1 MSRSAV
7 FLDEMGVGPLWRL
20 RQGAAPEAAEA
31 ALADVVATVD
41 VAAPV
46 TAPAP
51 VPVPVAATPA
61 AEAPAPVAA
70 VPAEVA
76 VVADAAE
83 MAPVAV
89 AVVPVPA
96 AAADDTAWFDDA
108 PAPPPAR
115 QLSDADIAVLDWE
128 GLTAAVAKCARCDLC
143 KTRKGVVMGRG
154 DRQGD
159 WLMLASSP
167 SRAEEREGRAL
178 PGEQG
183 QLLDNMLKAIAVDAG
198 RDVYI
203 THLLKCRP
211 LDDAG
216 QERLPTEAESAACRP
231 YFERELA
238 LLQPR
243 TIVTLGSMAAA
254 GITPGEKPVRGKVR
268 QLGNAA
274 VVATFHPEMLLQDET
289 GKAKARAW
297 ADLCLAK
304 STHARG

>member
-20 RQGAAPEAAEA
+20 RQGAVPEAVDAVETVAEA
-31 ALADVVATVD
+31 AV
-41 VAAPV
+41 
-46 TAPAP
+46 
-51 VPVPVAATPA
+51 
-61 AEAPAPVAA
+61 
-70 VPAEVA
+70 
-76 VVADAAE
+76 E
-83 MAPVAV
+83 MEVAV
-89 AVVPVPA
+89 AVAEVAAPAPAAVVEVLAEVEVEAFVAIAATPVP
-96 AAADDTAWFDDA
+96 DDTAWFDDA
-108 PAPPPAR
+108 PAPAPVK
-115 QLSDADIAVLDWE
+115 QLSDADIATLDWE

-154 DRQGD
+154 DRQGA

-167 SRAEEREGRAL
+167 SRWEEREGRAL

-183 QLLDNMLKAIAVDAG
+183 KLLDNMLKAIDLDAG

-211 LDDAG
+211 LDEAG
-216 QERLPTEAESAACRP
+216 QERLPTESESAACRP

-254 GITPGEKPVRGKVR
+254 GINPGEKPVRGTVR
-268 QLGNAA
+268 QLGNAS
-274 VVATFHPEMLLQDET
+274 VVATFHPEMLLQDGT

-304 STHARG
+304 STHGG

>member
-20 RQGAAPEAAEA
+20 RQGLAPEAVDVVAEA
-31 ALADVVATVD
+31 AVEMEIA

-46 TAPAP
+46 LEAESEVVTE
-51 VPVPVAATPA
+51 VVAEVAVEA
-61 AEAPAPVAA
+61 AAAAEVQAEAPAA
-70 VPAEVA
+70 VA
-76 VVADAAE
+76 VTP
-83 MAPVAV
+83 APVAT
-89 AVVPVPA
+89 P
-96 AAADDTAWFDDA
+96 DDTAWFDDA
-108 PAPPPAR
+108 PPPPPAK
-115 QLSDADIAVLDWE
+115 QFSDADIAALDWE

-167 SRAEEREGRAL
+167 SRLEEREGRAL

-183 QLLDNMLKAIAVDAG
+183 KLLDNMLKAIEVDAG
-198 RDVYI
+198 SDVYI

-211 LDDAG
+211 LDEAG
-216 QERLPTEAESAACRP
+216 QERLPTETESAACRP

-254 GITPGEKPVRGKVR
+254 GINPGEKPVRGKVR
-268 QLGNAA
+268 QLGNAS
-274 VVATFHPEMLLQDET
+274 VVATFHPEQLLQDGT

-304 STHARG
+304 STHGG

>member
-20 RQGAAPEAAEA
+20 RQGAAPEVVDISVEA
-31 ALADVVATVD
+31 AVEVDVA

-46 TAPAP
+46 VEMAAP
-51 VPVPVAATPA
+51 VVEVL
-61 AEAPAPVAA
+61 AEVQVVEAVEAA
-70 VPAEVA
+70 VPA
-76 VVADAAE
+76 AA
-83 MAPVAV
+83 P
-89 AVVPVPA
+89 
-96 AAADDTAWFDDA
+96 DDTAWFDDA
-108 PAPPPAR
+108 PAPAPVK
-115 QLSDADIAVLDWE
+115 QLSDADIAALDWD

-167 SRAEEREGRAL
+167 SRLEEREGRAL

-183 QLLDNMLKAIAVDAG
+183 KLLDNMLKAIAVDAG

-211 LDDAG
+211 LDETG

-254 GITPGEKPVRGKVR
+254 GINPGEKPVRGTVR
-268 QLGNAA
+268 QLGNAS
-274 VVATFHPEMLLQDET
+274 VVATFHPEQLLQDGT

-297 ADLCLAK
+297 VDLCLAK
-304 STHARG
+304 STHGG

>member
-20 RQGAAPEAAEA
+20 RQGAVPEAVDGVVAPVEM
-31 ALADVVATVD
+31 DVV
-41 VAAPV
+41 VAAPAAE
-46 TAPAP
+46 TAEA
-51 VPVPVAATPA
+51 VIEVAA
-61 AEAPAPVAA
+61 ELVAA
-70 VPAEVA
+70 VVVEAAAEVQ
-76 VVADAAE
+76 AE
-83 MAPVAV
+83 VPVAV
-89 AVVPVPA
+89 AATPVPA
-96 AAADDTAWFDDA
+96 AASDDTAWFDDA
-108 PAPPPAR
+108 PPPPPAR
-115 QLSDADIAVLDWE
+115 QLSDADIAALDWE
-128 GLTAAVAKCARCDLC
+128 GLAAAVAKCARCDLC

-167 SRAEEREGRAL
+167 SRLEEREGRAL

-183 QLLDNMLKAIAVDAG
+183 KLLDNMLKAIDVDAG
-198 RDVYI
+198 SDVYV

-211 LDDAG
+211 LDEAG

-231 YFERELA
+231 YFDRELA

-254 GITPGEKPVRGKVR
+254 GINPGEKPVRGTVR
-268 QLGNAA
+268 QLGNAS

-304 STHARG
+304 STHGD

>member
-20 RQGAAPEAAEA
+20 RQGAAPEVVDIVVEA
-31 ALADVVATVD
+31 SLEMGVA

-46 TAPAP
+46 
-51 VPVPVAATPA
+51 
-61 AEAPAPVAA
+61 AEAVEAVTAVVTEVVAE
-70 VPAEVA
+70 VQVEMPVA
-76 VVADAAE
+76 VVATPAPAAE
-83 MAPVAV
+83 S
-89 AVVPVPA
+89 
-96 AAADDTAWFDDA
+96 DDTAWFDDA

-115 QLSDADIAVLDWE
+115 QLSDADIAALDWE

-154 DRQGD
+154 DRQGA

-167 SRAEEREGRAL
+167 SRLEEREGRTL

-183 QLLDNMLKAIAVDAG
+183 KLLDNMLKAIDLEAG

-211 LDDAG
+211 LDEAG
-216 QERLPTEAESAACRP
+216 QERLPTESESAACRP

-254 GITPGEKPVRGKVR
+254 GINPGEKPVRGKVR
-268 QLGNAA
+268 QLGSAS

-304 STHARG
+304 STHGG

>member
-20 RQGAAPEAAEA
+20 RQGAAPEAVDAVETVAVA
-31 ALADVVATVD
+31 AVEMEVAVAK
-41 VAAPV
+41 VAAPAAV
-46 TAPAP
+46 VEVLAEVEVEAF
-51 VPVPVAATPA
+51 VGIAATPA
-61 AEAPAPVAA
+61 A
-70 VPAEVA
+70 
-76 VVADAAE
+76 
-83 MAPVAV
+83 
-89 AVVPVPA
+89 A
-96 AAADDTAWFDDA
+96 AAAAAEPDDTAWFDDA
-108 PAPPPAR
+108 PAPAPVK
-115 QLSDADIAVLDWE
+115 QLSDADIATLDWD

-154 DRQGD
+154 DRQGA

-167 SRAEEREGRAL
+167 SRLEEREGRAL

-183 QLLDNMLKAIAVDAG
+183 KLLDNMLKAIDLEAG

-211 LDDAG
+211 LDEAG
-216 QERLPTEAESAACRP
+216 QERLPTESESAACRP

-254 GITPGEKPVRGKVR
+254 GINPGEKPVRGKVR
-268 QLGNAA
+268 QLGSAS
-274 VVATFHPEMLLQDET
+274 VVATFHPEQLLQDGT

-304 STHARG
+304 STHGG

>member
-20 RQGAAPEAAEA
+20 RQGAAPEAVDAVET
-31 ALADVVATVD
+31 VA
-41 VAAPV
+41 VAAMEME
-46 TAPAP
+46 
-51 VPVPVAATPA
+51 VA
-61 AEAPAPVAA
+61 V
-70 VPAEVA
+70 AEVA
-76 VVADAAE
+76 VPA
-83 MAPVAV
+83 
-89 AVVPVPA
+89 PA
-96 AAADDTAWFDDA
+96 AAVEVLAEVEVEAFVAIAATPVPDDTAWFDDA
-108 PAPPPAR
+108 PAPAPVK
-115 QLSDADIAVLDWE
+115 QLSDADIATLDWE

-154 DRQGD
+154 DRQGA

-167 SRAEEREGRAL
+167 SRLEEREGRAL

-183 QLLDNMLKAIAVDAG
+183 KLLDNMLKAIGLEAG

-211 LDDAG
+211 LDEAG
-216 QERLPTEAESAACRP
+216 QERLPTESESAACRP

-254 GITPGEKPVRGKVR
+254 GINPGEKPVRGKVR
-268 QLGNAA
+268 QLGSAS

-304 STHARG
+304 STHGG

>member
-7 FLDEMGVGPLWRL
+7 FLDEMGVAPLWRL
-20 RQGAAPEAAEA
+20 RQGAAPEVVDIVVEA
-31 ALADVVATVD
+31 AVEVEVVVAEPVAEM
-41 VAAPV
+41 AAPV
-46 TAPAP
+46 
-51 VPVPVAATPA
+51 VEVL
-61 AEAPAPVAA
+61 
-70 VPAEVA
+70 AEVA
-76 VVADAAE
+76 VVEAE
-83 MAPVAV
+83 APVAV
-89 AVVPVPA
+89 AATPVPA
-96 AAADDTAWFDDA
+96 AAPDDTAWFDDA
-108 PAPPPAR
+108 PPPPPVK
-115 QLSDADIAVLDWE
+115 QLSDTDIAALDWE

-154 DRQGD
+154 DRQGA

-167 SRAEEREGRAL
+167 SRLEEREGRAL

-183 QLLDNMLKAIAVDAG
+183 KLLDNMLKAIDVDAG

-211 LDDAG
+211 LDETG

-231 YFERELA
+231 YFDRELA

-254 GITPGEKPVRGKVR
+254 GINPGEKPVRGKVR
-268 QLGNAA
+268 QLGSAS
-274 VVATFHPEMLLQDET
+274 VVATFHPEQLLQDGT

-304 STHARG
+304 STHGG

>member
-20 RQGAAPEAAEA
+20 RQGLAPEAVDVVAEA
-31 ALADVVATVD
+31 AVEMEIA

-46 TAPAP
+46 LEAESEVVTE
-51 VPVPVAATPA
+51 VVAEVAVEA
-61 AEAPAPVAA
+61 AAAAEVQAEAPAA
-70 VPAEVA
+70 VA
-76 VVADAAE
+76 VTP
-83 MAPVAV
+83 APVAT
-89 AVVPVPA
+89 P
-96 AAADDTAWFDDA
+96 DDTAWFDDA
-108 PAPPPAR
+108 PPPPPAK
-115 QLSDADIAVLDWE
+115 QFSDADIAALDWE

-154 DRQGD
+154 DRQGA

-167 SRAEEREGRAL
+167 SRLEEREGRAL

-183 QLLDNMLKAIAVDAG
+183 KLLDNMLKAIEVDAG
-198 RDVYI
+198 SDVYI

-211 LDDAG
+211 LDEAG
-216 QERLPTEAESAACRP
+216 QERLPTETESAACRP

-254 GITPGEKPVRGKVR
+254 GINPGEKPVRGKVR
-268 QLGNAA
+268 QLGNAS
-274 VVATFHPEMLLQDET
+274 VVATFHPEQLLQDGT

-304 STHARG
+304 STHGG

>member
-20 RQGAAPEAAEA
+20 RQGGAPAAPDA
-31 ALADVVATVD
+31 VAG
-41 VAAPV
+41 
-46 TAPAP
+46 
-51 VPVPVAATPA
+51 
-61 AEAPAPVAA
+61 APVAA
-70 VPAEVA
+70 EAVLAPAAPMAEVVEVAVPAPAAVAAPAAVLAEVA
-76 VVADAAE
+76 VVAEVKTVAASVQ
-83 MAPVAV
+83 AA
-89 AVVPVPA
+89 PA
-96 AAADDTAWFDDA
+96 ALDDTAWFDDA
-108 PAPPPAR
+108 PPPPPAR
-115 QLSDADIAVLDWE
+115 QISDADIAALDWD

-154 DRQGD
+154 NRQAD

-183 QLLDNMLKAIAVDAG
+183 VLLDNMLKAIAVDAG
-198 RDVYI
+198 REAYI

-211 LDDAG
+211 LDEAG

-231 YFERELA
+231 YFERELV

-243 TIVTLGSMAAA
+243 TILTLGSMAAA
-254 GITPGEKPVRGKVR
+254 GITPGEKPVRGTVR

-274 VVATFHPEMLLQDET
+274 VVATFHPEMLLQDAT
-289 GKAKARAW
+289 GKSKARAW

-304 STHARG
+304 STHGDTHGE

>member
-20 RQGAAPEAAEA
+20 RQGAAPEALDVAVEA
-31 ALADVVATVD
+31 AVEMDVA

-46 TAPAP
+46 
-51 VPVPVAATPA
+51 
-61 AEAPAPVAA
+61 AEAVEA
-70 VPAEVA
+70 VTAVVTEVVTEVQVEIPVA
-76 VVADAAE
+76 VVATPAPAAE
-83 MAPVAV
+83 S
-89 AVVPVPA
+89 
-96 AAADDTAWFDDA
+96 DDTAWFDDA
-108 PAPPPAR
+108 PAPAPVK
-115 QLSDADIAVLDWE
+115 QLSDTDIATLDWE

-154 DRQGD
+154 DRQGA

-167 SRAEEREGRAL
+167 SRLEEREGRAL

-183 QLLDNMLKAIAVDAG
+183 KLLDNMLKAIDLEAG

-211 LDDAG
+211 LDEVG
-216 QERLPTEAESAACRP
+216 QERLPTESESAACRP

-254 GITPGEKPVRGKVR
+254 GINPGEKPVRGKVR
-268 QLGNAA
+268 QLGSAS
-274 VVATFHPEMLLQDET
+274 VVATFHPEMLLQDAT

-304 STHARG
+304 STHGG

>member
-20 RQGAAPEAAEA
+20 RQGAAPEALDVAVEA
-31 ALADVVATVD
+31 AVEMDVA

-46 TAPAP
+46 
-51 VPVPVAATPA
+51 
-61 AEAPAPVAA
+61 AEAVEA
-70 VPAEVA
+70 VTAVVTEVVTEVQVEIPVA
-76 VVADAAE
+76 VVATPAPAAE
-83 MAPVAV
+83 S
-89 AVVPVPA
+89 
-96 AAADDTAWFDDA
+96 DDTAWFDDA

-115 QLSDADIAVLDWE
+115 QLSDADIAALDWE

-154 DRQGD
+154 DRQGA

-167 SRAEEREGRAL
+167 SRLEEREGRAL

-183 QLLDNMLKAIAVDAG
+183 KLLDNMLKAIDLEAV

-211 LDDAG
+211 LDEAG
-216 QERLPTEAESAACRP
+216 QERLPTESESAACRP

-254 GITPGEKPVRGKVR
+254 GINPGEKPVRGKVR
-268 QLGNAA
+268 QLGSAS

-304 STHARG
+304 STHGG

>member
-20 RQGAAPEAAEA
+20 RQGAAAEA
-31 ALADVVATVD
+31 ADVVEAPVEMEVA

-46 TAPAP
+46 AEAAQAVTEVVAEVKAD
-51 VPVPVAATPA
+51 VPVTVAATPVSA
-61 AEAPAPVAA
+61 AEP
-70 VPAEVA
+70 
-76 VVADAAE
+76 
-83 MAPVAV
+83 
-89 AVVPVPA
+89 
-96 AAADDTAWFDDA
+96 DDTAWFDDA
-108 PAPPPAR
+108 PPPPPAK
-115 QLSDADIAVLDWE
+115 QLSDTDIAALDWE

-154 DRQGD
+154 DRQGA

-167 SRAEEREGRAL
+167 SRLEEREGRAL

-183 QLLDNMLKAIAVDAG
+183 KLLDNMLKAIEVDAG

-211 LDDAG
+211 LDEAG

-231 YFERELA
+231 YFDRELA

-254 GITPGEKPVRGKVR
+254 GINPGEKPVRGKVR
-268 QLGNAA
+268 QLGNAS

-304 STHARG
+304 STHGDSHGD

>member
-20 RQGAAPEAAEA
+20 RQGAAPEAQDA
-31 ALADVVATVD
+31 
-41 VAAPV
+41 VAAEPV
-46 TAPAP
+46 AVEAIMAEPVMQAVPVAEEPAP
-51 VPVPVAATPA
+51 VPAPLAADAAGPAVVAEVAVVAASVPPA
-61 AEAPAPVAA
+61 AAPAAPAPVAA
-70 VPAEVA
+70 P
-76 VVADAAE
+76 
-83 MAPVAV
+83 
-89 AVVPVPA
+89 
-96 AAADDTAWFDDA
+96 DDTAWFDDA
-108 PAPPPAR
+108 PPPPPAR
-115 QLSDADIAVLDWE
+115 QLSDADIAALDWD

-154 DRQGD
+154 NRQAD

-183 QLLDNMLKAIAVDAG
+183 ILLDNMLKAIAVDAASEAY
-198 RDVYI
+198 V

-211 LDDAG
+211 LDEAG

-231 YFERELA
+231 YVERELA

-243 TIVTLGSMAAA
+243 TILTLGSMAAA
-254 GITPGEKPVRGKVR
+254 GINPGEKPVRGTVR
-268 QLGNAA
+268 QLGGAS
-274 VVATFHPEMLLQDET
+274 VIATFHPEMLLQDET

-304 STHARG
+304 SAHGE

>member
-20 RQGAAPEAAEA
+20 RQGAAPEALDVAAEA
-31 ALADVVATVD
+31 AVEMEVAV
-41 VAAPV
+41 
-46 TAPAP
+46 
-51 VPVPVAATPA
+51 
-61 AEAPAPVAA
+61 
-70 VPAEVA
+70 AEVA
-76 VVADAAE
+76 VPA
-83 MAPVAV
+83 
-89 AVVPVPA
+89 PA
-96 AAADDTAWFDDA
+96 AAVEVLAEVEVEAFVAIAATPVPDDTAWFDDA
-108 PAPPPAR
+108 PAPAPVK
-115 QLSDADIAVLDWE
+115 QLSDADIATLDWD

-154 DRQGD
+154 DRQGA

-167 SRAEEREGRAL
+167 SRLEEREGRAL

-183 QLLDNMLKAIAVDAG
+183 KLLDNMLKAIDLEAG

-211 LDDAG
+211 LDEAG
-216 QERLPTEAESAACRP
+216 QERLPTESESAACRP

-254 GITPGEKPVRGKVR
+254 GINPGEKPVRGKVR
-268 QLGNAA
+268 QLGSAS
-274 VVATFHPEMLLQDET
+274 VVATFHPEMLLQDGT
-289 GKAKARAW
+289 GKAKARTW

-304 STHARG
+304 STHGG

>member
-20 RQGAAPEAAEA
+20 RQGAVLEAVEAAVEAAVELEAAVAVPVVELAAPES
-31 ALADVVATVD
+31 
-41 VAAPV
+41 AP
-46 TAPAP
+46 APAP
-51 VPVPVAATPA
+51 VIEVLAEVEVVEVVEPA
-61 AEAPAPVAA
+61 A
-70 VPAEVA
+70 
-76 VVADAAE
+76 
-83 MAPVAV
+83 
-89 AVVPVPA
+89 VPVPA
-96 AAADDTAWFDDA
+96 QPAAAPVPTASDDTAWFDDA
-108 PAPPPAR
+108 PPPPPAK
-115 QLSDADIAVLDWE
+115 QLSDADIAALDWD

-183 QLLDNMLKAIAVDAG
+183 KMLDNMLKAIDLDAD
-198 RDVYI
+198 RDVYV

-211 LDDAG
+211 LDEAG

-254 GITPGEKPVRGKVR
+254 GISPGEKPVRGTVR
-268 QLGNAA
+268 QLGAA
-274 VVATFHPEMLLQDET
+274 SLIATFHPEMLLQDAT

-304 STHARG
+304 STHGV

>member
-20 RQGAAPEAAEA
+20 RQGAAPE
-31 ALADVVATVD
+31 TVD
-41 VAAPV
+41 AVVNAPVKMEAVVAAPV
-46 TAPAP
+46 AEAFDAVTAVVTEVVAE
-51 VPVPVAATPA
+51 VVVEVAAEA
-61 AEAPAPVAA
+61 KVEVQAEAPAAVAA
-70 VPAEVA
+70 A
-76 VVADAAE
+76 
-83 MAPVAV
+83 
-89 AVVPVPA
+89 PVPA
-96 AAADDTAWFDDA
+96 AEPDDTAWFDDA
-108 PAPPPAR
+108 PPPPPAK
-115 QLSDADIAVLDWE
+115 QLSDADIAALDWD

-183 QLLDNMLKAIAVDAG
+183 KLLDNMLKAIDLDAG
-198 RDVYI
+198 RDVYV

-211 LDDAG
+211 LDEAG
-216 QERLPTEAESAACRP
+216 QERLPTESESAACRP
-231 YFERELA
+231 YFDRELA

-254 GITPGEKPVRGKVR
+254 GINPGEKPVRGKVR
-268 QLGNAA
+268 QLGNAS

-304 STHARG
+304 STHGG

>member
-20 RQGAAPEAAEA
+20 RQGSAPEPADAVVEAPVPREASVAEPVAAAAEA
-31 ALADVVATVD
+31 EAEVEAVVEVVAEV
-41 VAAPV
+41 V
-46 TAPAP
+46 
-51 VPVPVAATPA
+51 
-61 AEAPAPVAA
+61 
-70 VPAEVA
+70 AEVK
-76 VVADAAE
+76 VE
-83 MAPVAV
+83 APVAV
-89 AVVPVPA
+89 AVTPEPA
-96 AAADDTAWFDDA
+96 AMPDDTAWFDDA
-108 PAPPPAR
+108 PPPPPAK
-115 QLSDADIAVLDWE
+115 QLSDADIAALDWD

-154 DRQGD
+154 DRQGA

-183 QLLDNMLKAIAVDAG
+183 KLLDNMLKAIEVDAG
-198 RDVYI
+198 SDVYI

-211 LDDAG
+211 LDEAG
-216 QERLPTEAESAACRP
+216 QERLPTESESAACRP

-254 GITPGEKPVRGKVR
+254 GINPGEKPVRGKVR
-268 QLGNAA
+268 QLGNAS

-304 STHARG
+304 STHAGG

>member
-20 RQGAAPEAAEA
+20 RQGGAAEAAEA
-31 ALADVVATVD
+31 AD
-41 VAAPV
+41 VAEIV
-46 TAPAP
+46 E
-51 VPVPVAATPA
+51 AAA
-61 AEAPAPVAA
+61 APVAA
-70 VPAEVA
+70 VLE
-76 VVADAAE
+76 AA
-83 MAPVAV
+83 AP
-89 AVVPVPA
+89 PVPA
-96 AAADDTAWFDDA
+96 AEVVTEVKAVDVAASVAPAPATPAAPAAPAASDDTAWFDDA
-108 PAPPPAR
+108 PPPPPAR
-115 QLSDADIAVLDWE
+115 QLSDMDIAALDWD

-154 DRQGD
+154 DCQGN

-167 SRAEEREGRAL
+167 SRLEEREGRAL

-183 QLLDNMLKAIAVDAG
+183 KLLDNMLKAIAVDAD

-211 LDDAG
+211 LDEAG

-243 TIVTLGSMAAA
+243 TILTLGSMAAA
-254 GITPGEKPVRGKVR
+254 GINPGEKPVRGTVR
-268 QLGNAA
+268 QLGKAA

-304 STHARG
+304 STHGDSHGE

>member
-20 RQGAAPEAAEA
+20 RQGAAPEALDVAVEA
-31 ALADVVATVD
+31 AVEMDVA

-46 TAPAP
+46 AEAVEAVTAVVMEVVAEVQAEIP
-51 VPVPVAATPA
+51 VAVAATPA
-61 AEAPAPVAA
+61 S
-70 VPAEVA
+70 
-76 VVADAAE
+76 AAE
-83 MAPVAV
+83 S
-89 AVVPVPA
+89 
-96 AAADDTAWFDDA
+96 DDTAWFDDA
-108 PAPPPAR
+108 PAPAPVK
-115 QLSDADIAVLDWE
+115 QLSDADIATLDWD

-154 DRQGD
+154 DRQGA

-167 SRAEEREGRAL
+167 SRWEEREGRAL

-183 QLLDNMLKAIAVDAG
+183 KLLDNMLKAIDLEAG

-211 LDDAG
+211 LDEAG
-216 QERLPTEAESAACRP
+216 QERLPTESESAACRP

-254 GITPGEKPVRGKVR
+254 GINPGEKPVRGKVR
-268 QLGNAA
+268 QLGSAS
-274 VVATFHPEMLLQDET
+274 VVATFHPEQLLQDGT

-304 STHARG
+304 STHGG

>member
-20 RQGAAPEAAEA
+20 RQGAVPEAVDGVVAPVER
-31 ALADVVATVD
+31 DVV

-46 TAPAP
+46 AETAEA
-51 VPVPVAATPA
+51 VIEVAAELVAEVVVEAA
-61 AEAPAPVAA
+61 AEVQ
-70 VPAEVA
+70 AEV
-76 VVADAAE
+76 
-83 MAPVAV
+83 PVAV
-89 AVVPVPA
+89 AATPVPA
-96 AAADDTAWFDDA
+96 AASDDTAWFDDA
-108 PAPPPAR
+108 PPPPPAR
-115 QLSDADIAVLDWE
+115 QLSDTDIAALDWE
-128 GLTAAVAKCARCDLC
+128 GLAAAVAKCARCDLC

-167 SRAEEREGRAL
+167 SRLEEREGRAL

-183 QLLDNMLKAIAVDAG
+183 KLLDNMLKAIEVDAG
-198 RDVYI
+198 SDVYV

-211 LDDAG
+211 LDEAG

-231 YFERELA
+231 YFDRELA

-254 GITPGEKPVRGKVR
+254 GINPGEKPVRGTVR
-268 QLGNAA
+268 QLGSASLI
-274 VVATFHPEMLLQDET
+274 ATFHPEMLLQDET
-289 GKAKARAW
+289 GLAKARAW

-304 STHARG
+304 STHGD

>member
-20 RQGAAPEAAEA
+20 RQGAAPEVVDAVAEA
-31 ALADVVATVD
+31 PVQMDVA

-46 TAPAP
+46 AEMA
-51 VPVPVAATPA
+51 VPVLEVL
-61 AEAPAPVAA
+61 AEVE
-70 VPAEVA
+70 VVEVA
-76 VVADAAE
+76 V
-83 MAPVAV
+83 PVAV
-89 AVVPVPA
+89 AVTPVPA
-96 AAADDTAWFDDA
+96 AAPDDTAWFDDA
-108 PAPPPAR
+108 PPPPPAR
-115 QLSDADIAVLDWE
+115 QLSDADIGALDWD

-154 DRQGD
+154 DRQGA

-167 SRAEEREGRAL
+167 SRLEEREGRAL

-183 QLLDNMLKAIAVDAG
+183 KLLDNMLKAIDVDAG
-198 RDVYI
+198 SDVYI

-211 LDDAG
+211 LDEAG

-254 GITPGEKPVRGKVR
+254 GINPGEKPVRGTVR
-268 QLGNAA
+268 QLGSAS

-304 STHARG
+304 STHAGG

>member
-20 RQGAAPEAAEA
+20 RQGAVPEAVDAVETVAEA
-31 ALADVVATVD
+31 AV
-41 VAAPV
+41 
-46 TAPAP
+46 
-51 VPVPVAATPA
+51 
-61 AEAPAPVAA
+61 
-70 VPAEVA
+70 
-76 VVADAAE
+76 E
-83 MAPVAV
+83 MEVAV
-89 AVVPVPA
+89 AVAEVAAPAPAAVVEVLAEVEVEAFVAIAATPVP
-96 AAADDTAWFDDA
+96 DDTAWFDDA
-108 PAPPPAR
+108 PAPAPVK
-115 QLSDADIAVLDWE
+115 QLSDADIATLDWD

-154 DRQGD
+154 DRQGA

-167 SRAEEREGRAL
+167 SRLEEREGRAL

-183 QLLDNMLKAIAVDAG
+183 KLLDNMLKAIDLEAG

-211 LDDAG
+211 LDEAG
-216 QERLPTEAESAACRP
+216 QERLPTESESAACRP

-254 GITPGEKPVRGKVR
+254 GINPGEKPVRGKVR
-268 QLGNAA
+268 QLGNAS
-274 VVATFHPEMLLQDET
+274 VVATFHPEQLLQDGT

-304 STHARG
+304 STHGG

>member
-20 RQGAAPEAAEA
+20 RQGLAPEAVDVVAEA
-31 ALADVVATVD
+31 AVEMEIA

-46 TAPAP
+46 LEAEIEVVTE
-51 VPVPVAATPA
+51 VVAEVVVEAA
-61 AEAPAPVAA
+61 AEVQAEAPAA
-70 VPAEVA
+70 VA
-76 VVADAAE
+76 VTP
-83 MAPVAV
+83 APVAT
-89 AVVPVPA
+89 P
-96 AAADDTAWFDDA
+96 DDTAWFDDA
-108 PAPPPAR
+108 PPPPPAK
-115 QLSDADIAVLDWE
+115 QFSDADIAALDWE

-154 DRQGD
+154 DRQGA

-167 SRAEEREGRAL
+167 SRLEEREGRAL

-183 QLLDNMLKAIAVDAG
+183 KLLDNMLKAIEVDAG
-198 RDVYI
+198 SDVYI

-211 LDDAG
+211 LDEAG
-216 QERLPTEAESAACRP
+216 QERLPTETESAACRP

-254 GITPGEKPVRGKVR
+254 GINPGEKPVRGKVR
-268 QLGNAA
+268 QLGNAS
-274 VVATFHPEMLLQDET
+274 VVATFHPQQLLQDGT

-304 STHARG
+304 STHGG